1 MRASRSR
8 PRSVV
13 PGAGACARQDGEEV
27 VTVATGLVV
36 LVYAVVTLIV
46 VASVA
51 AQFPRVTVREY
62 ERGLRYVHGRFAG
75 VLEPGSYRFGKW
87 RTEVRTVDLREMV
100 TVLPGQEVLS
110 ADGIT
115 IRLSLAGSWRITDP
129 AVAVNQVQNYTQ
141 ALYVTLQLAL
151 RRVVGEAPVDDTL
164 ERRAELGSTVRE
176 LAAPEV
182 ARLGL
187 ELVSLDVRDIMFPGD
202 LKRVFA
208 QVVQARKEG
217 LAALEKAR
225 GETAA
230 LRNLANAARLV
241 DGNPSLLQLRLLQQ
255 LGAASGNTIV
265 LGLNGAP
272 AALPVAAPPRDGG
285 AEQPDR

>member
-1 MRASRSR
+1 VEIA
-8 PRSVV
+8 V
-13 PGAGACARQDGEEV
+13 
-27 VTVATGLVV
+27 VV
-36 LVYAVVTLIV
+36 LVYVVLAVVV
-46 VASVA
+46 VAVVA
-51 AQFPRVTVREY
+51 ARFPRVTVREY
-62 ERGLRYVHGRFAG
+62 ERGLKYERGRFTG
-75 VLEPGSYRFGKW
+75 LLEPGSYRFPRW
-87 RTEVRTVDLREMV
+87 RTEVRTVDLREAV

-115 IRLSLAGSWRITDP
+115 LRLSLAAGWRVTDP
-129 AVAVNQVQNYTQ
+129 AVAVNQVQDYRE
-141 ALYVTLQLAL
+141 ALYVTLQLAV
-151 RRVVGEAPVDDTL
+151 RRVIGDAPVDDTL
-164 ERRAELGSTVRE
+164 ERRAELGSRVRE

-187 ELVSLDVRDIMFPGD
+187 ELVTLDVRDIMFPGD

-241 DGNPSLLQLRLLQQ
+241 DGSPALLQLRLLQQ
-255 LGAASGNTIV
+255 LGTASGNTIV
-265 LGLNGAP
+265 LGLGGVP
-272 AALPVAAPPRDGG
+272 PALPVTPTPPRDGG
-285 AEQPDR
+285 AAEPPS

>member
-1 MRASRSR
+1 
-8 PRSVV
+8 
-13 PGAGACARQDGEEV
+13 
-27 VTVATGLVV
+27 
-36 LVYAVVTLIV
+36 
-46 VASVA
+46 
-51 AQFPRVTVREY
+51 
-62 ERGLRYVHGRFAG
+62 
-75 VLEPGSYRFGKW
+75 
-87 RTEVRTVDLREMV
+87 V

-115 IRLSLAGSWRITDP
+115 LRLSLAAGWRVADP
-129 AVAVNQVQNYTQ
+129 TVAVNQVQDYRE

-151 RRVVGEAPVDDTL
+151 RRVIGDAPVDDTL
-164 ERRAELGSTVRE
+164 ERRAELGPSVRE

-217 LAALEKAR
+217 QAALEKAR

-241 DGNPSLLQLRLLQQ
+241 DGSPALLQLRLLQQ

-265 LGLNGAP
+265 LGLGGVP
-272 AALPVAAPPRDGG
+272 ALPVTTAPPRNGG
-285 AEQPDR
+285 AEEPRA

>member
-1 MRASRSR
+1 
-8 PRSVV
+8 
-13 PGAGACARQDGEEV
+13 V

-36 LVYAVVTLIV
+36 LVYAVVALVLLAAVT
-46 VASVA
+46 

-62 ERGLRYVHGRFAG
+62 ERGLKYVRGRFTG
-75 VLEPGSYRFGKW
+75 VLEPGSYRFPKS
-87 RTEVRTVDLREMV
+87 RTEVRTVDLRQTV

-115 IRLSLAGSWRITDP
+115 LRLSLAASWRVTDP
-129 AVAVNQVQNYTQ
+129 AVAVNQIQDFRE
-141 ALYVTLQLAL
+141 ALYVTVQLAL
-151 RRVVGEAPVDDTL
+151 RRVIGDAPVDDTL
-164 ERRAELGSTVRE
+164 ERRAELGSSVRE

-187 ELVSLDVRDIMFPGD
+187 ELVALDLRDIMFPGD

-208 QVVQARKEG
+208 QVVQARREG

-241 DGNPSLLQLRLLQQ
+241 DGNPALLQLRLLQQ

-272 AALPVAAPPRDGG
+272 GALPVAAAPPPTRG
-285 AEQPDR
+285 AEETDQ